1 MVSTRDWGTPPTVEP
16 LKYNLLSAA
25 ERDTFSGHQK
35 LGVQFMPSYC
45 GPALSLDAV
54 CVSGTGLDTT
64 KTPNPGGVPT
74 RASDP
79 FIVYAWIDCGFVGM
93 DYAELLQRTRT
104 ALDAGA
110 SYAVE
115 RVFWTGEFTLGP
127 GSVSPH
133 LAANTPIIE
142 VSGGSTTYLQ
152 TAATV
157 ITGTHDV
164 VGGIAA
170 LESAM
175 SACYVGTPFLHV
187 PRIVTPYLA
196 SNHLIK
202 DTSGPRLLTT
212 GNESVIV
219 PGAGYFANTGP
230 DGAPAAAGTAWIYA
244 TGKVKYYEGET
255 IETAR
260 TPAQALARST
270 NDVVLV
276 LERRYVVEWDCCH
289 FAVNVTLS

>member
-1 MVSTRDWGTPPTVEP
+1 MVSQRDWGTPPTVEP

-45 GPALSLDAV
+45 GPALSLSSV
-54 CVSGTGLDTT
+54 CVTGTGVLPA
-64 KTPNPGGVPT
+64 KTPSPGGVPT

-79 FIVYAWIDCGFVGM
+79 FEVYAWIDCGFVGM
-93 DYAELLQRTRT
+93 SPDELLQRTRT

-115 RVFWTGEFTLGP
+115 RVFWSGAYTLGA

-157 ITGTHDV
+157 ITGSHDV

-175 SACYVGTPFLHV
+175 ASCYMGTPFIHV
-187 PRIVTPYLA
+187 PRAVTPYLA
-196 SNHLIK
+196 SNHLLK
-202 DTSGPRLLTT
+202 DVSGPRLLTM

-219 PGAGYFANTGP
+219 PGAGYINTGP
-230 DGAPAAAGTAWIYA
+230 DGTPAAAGTAWLYA

-260 TPAQALARST
+260 DPAEMLIRST
-270 NDVVLV
+270 NDTVLI

>member
-1 MVSTRDWGTPPTVEP
+1 MVSQRDWGSPPTVEP

-35 LGVQFMPSYC
+35 LGVQFLPSYC

-54 CVSGTGLDTT
+54 CVSGSGIDTT

-93 DYAELLQRTRT
+93 EYDELLQRTRT

-115 RVFWTGEFTLGP
+115 RVFWTGGFTLGP

-133 LAANTPIIE
+133 LAANTPIVE
-142 VSGGSTTYLQ
+142 VVGGSTTYLQ

-157 ITGTHDV
+157 ITGSYNV
-164 VGGIAA
+164 VSGIAA
-170 LESAM
+170 LEQAM
-175 SACYVGTPFLHV
+175 ANCYIGTPFIHV
-187 PRIVTPYLA
+187 PRVATAFIA
-196 SNHLIK
+196 DHHMFK
-202 DTSGPRLLTT
+202 DTSGPRLLTA
-212 GNESVIV
+212 GNESVVV
-219 PGAGYFANTGP
+219 PGAGYANTGP
-230 DGAPAAAGTAWIYA
+230 DGTPAAPGTAWFYA

-255 IETAR
+255 IDTAR
-260 TPAQALARST
+260 TPAQALVRST